1 MQLLS
6 PSDQIGPINGGLMLL
21 RPSYLLYRDGL
32 RVLRQVAFSSL
43 LLPSLALLL
52 PFSCVSDLTR
62 WTQWTYRSHPT
73 SYPRRAE
80 A

>member
-43 LLPSLALLL
+43 LLPSLAFSCPSLALLL
-52 PFSCVSDLTR
+52 RLR
-62 WTQWTYRSHPT
+62 
-73 SYPRRAE
+73 SYPLDPVDVPLPSYIIP
-80 A
+80 